1 MIKSNLAENAAYHIA
16 IVDDNMAE
24 AEQLKGYIDK
34 YFSEHLPNCYEVCI
48 YQNSNKLIWDIEDRK
63 YFDIYFLDVEMPE
76 QIGGLELAGRI
87 KSYDM
92 EPVIIYVTNYV
103 KYAPQAFEVN
113 AFRYIPK
120 RMLREKITEA
130 LDCVLPKIEQMSQR
144 TYVVEVAGGLEKILY
159 KNIIFISKDG
169 NTDLFYH
176 FLDLCYL
183 PQKYCPFFEEYAFPE
198 YYFYHDWFYRN
209 CHCMLCY

>member
-34 YFSEHLPNCYEVCI
+34 YFSEHLPNCHEVCI

-92 EPVIIYVTNYV
+92 EPVIIYVTNCR
-103 KYAPQAFEVN
+103 N
-113 AFRYIPK
+113 
-120 RMLREKITEA
+120 
-130 LDCVLPKIEQMSQR
+130 
-144 TYVVEVAGGLEKILY
+144 
-159 KNIIFISKDG
+159 
-169 NTDLFYH
+169 
-176 FLDLCYL
+176 
-183 PQKYCPFFEEYAFPE
+183 FEEFE
-198 YYFYHDWFYRN
+198 IIG
-209 CHCMLCY
+209 